1 MMILRLFRLSTVLT
15 LLLSQIFSQV
25 IITEVIYDLDGL
37 DSPNE
42 FVELYNTSST
52 NTVDLTNW
60 TISDKYNT
68 DDLTDAG
75 ERLTHISK

>member
-1 MMILRLFRLSTVLT
+1 M
-15 LLLSQIFSQV
+15 
-25 IITEVIYDLDGL
+25 YDLVGT

-52 NTVDLTNW
+52 NTLDLTNW
-60 TISDKYNT
+60 TISDKYST